1 MEVARRRLLGS
12 LAIALLCGVIFVLQ
26 GAQAAEADP
35 LRVGAIAY
43 ARVTEG
49 YWQIWT
55 YDLATGTHTQR
66 THSHSDKRD
75 PVWRSDGSIAF
86 RSHNNE
92 VFSLP
97 SGGGEAV
104 PYRADLWPAF
114 DPAGAPRDE
123 RIALAKMHA
132 DVRDSTAIWIVGSK
146 KGDQR
151 VLTTGPGFWTHPDW
165 SSDGK
170 RLVYIRSFGYRGS
183 EIRTIGLDD
192 GAESVLLADP
202 AHNVQPEWSPNDAAI
217 AYASDRSGDY
227 EIYVRGVADGT
238 DRRLTD
244 RAGLDIRPAWSPDGS
259 QIAYASFRAGK
270 FEIWTMA
277 ADGSGGAR
285 LFAADADAS
294 DPAWR

>member
-1 MEVARRRLLGS
+1 MGVRSRTLLTS
-12 LAIALLCGVIFVLQ
+12 SAIALLCGITFELPR
-26 GAQAAEADP
+26 AEASESDP
-35 LRVGAIAY
+35 LGVRAIAY

-55 YDLATGTHTQR
+55 YDLETGTQTQR
-66 THSHSDKRD
+66 TRSHSDKRD

-97 SGGGEAV
+97 AGGGEAV

-123 RIALAKMHA
+123 RIALAKMHQ

-146 KGDQR
+146 RGDQR
-151 VLTTGPGFWTHPDW
+151 VLTTGPGFWAHPDW

-202 AHNVQPEWSPNDAAI
+202 AHNIQPEWSPDDAAI

-227 EIYVRGVADGT
+227 EIYVRAVPDGT

-244 RAGLDIRPAWSPDGS
+244 RAGLDIRPTWSPDGS
-259 QIAYASFRAGK
+259 RIAYTSFREGK

-277 ADGSGGAR
+277 ADGNGAAR
-285 LFAADADAS
+285 LFASDFDAS